1 MVLKNFIQAQR
12 KQINM
17 KKSIQRKTRI
27 AKTFLAMGC
36 ALAVG
41 ASWAAPIPTLAVT
54 VDGNLSDWGVT
65 LANNNG
71 SNLAHTA
78 GANDASPGC
87 TSQNAFFRCEDTN
100 DNSNAYQVTPYWGGQ
115 DYDVEFLG
123 MAQRNNTLFFGIAT
137 GQRPDNGA
145 DLYSPG
151 DLFLSINGVQYVIE
165 MGGGIAGAVGGS
177 AQTQGAAGSLFH
189 INANGNTTSTVTL
202 ADQVAGSVWR
212 VNQGT
217 TLQGIGALGSTR
229 AVQFDATTGQTALG
243 MAQLYASLNTA
254 SANQHA
260 TWEVAVD
267 LSLFNLTPGQAFS
280 VVDAHWGPSCYNDVL
295 SISGDGRAVPE
306 PATLALL
313 SLGLLGLGGLCRKQR
328 AA

>member
-1 MVLKNFIQAQR
+1 
-12 KQINM
+12 M
-17 KKSIQRKTRI
+17 KKTHQQKTRF
-27 AKTFLAMGC
+27 AKSFLALGC
-36 ALAVG
+36 ALAMSV
-41 ASWAAPIPTLAVT
+41 AWSAPIPTSGIT
-54 VDGNLSDWGVT
+54 VDGNLAEWGVT

-71 SNLAHTA
+71 SNLAHTL

-100 DNSNAYQVTPYWGGQ
+100 DNSNNYQVTPYWGGQ

-123 MAQRNNTLFFGIAT
+123 MAQHNNTLFFGIAT

-145 DLYSPG
+145 ALYSPG
-151 DLFLSINGVQYVIE
+151 DLFLTVNGVQYVIE

-177 AQTQGAAGSLFH
+177 AQTQGAAGSLFN
-189 INANGNTTSTVTL
+189 INASGSTTGTMTL
-202 ADQVAGSVWR
+202 ADQAAGSVWR

-217 TLQGIGALGSTR
+217 TLNGIGALGSTH

-243 MAQLYASLNTA
+243 MAQLYATLNTA

-260 TWEVAVD
+260 VWEVALD
-267 LSLFNLTPGQAFS
+267 LSLFNLTSGQAFS

-295 SISGDGRAVPE
+295 SIGGEGRAVPE
-306 PATLALL
+306 PATLVLL
-313 SLGLLGLGGLCRKQR
+313 GAGLLGLGSLHRRRQPSDGN
-328 AA
+328 A